1 MMYHFISPP
10 SPVDALESLATLLL
24 LVFTVSLVV
33 LILFVRPI
41 VATSD
46 NDLYAKLLQLREKLV
61 AIDRSVKTA
70 EAGLSEQTRLSKN
83 TSDLIDRNNGLLP
96 DMAEKIRATVI
107 RSNAMMA
114 KVDAIDNK
122 YTDEKLR
129 LGDAYNLANITEPFH
144 ADIRKRYVE
153 LTKTTL
159 PMAKRVI
166 TKTGSLQQSLGAIEE
181 RIETLLDELKR
192 IDRDFASLPADV
204 ASRKQLES
212 SLRTLLDTREKI
224 SVKNVGLI
232 RRYNTLAN
240 RSNRYEI
247 MIVDPT
253 LDDYYKDEYDLQE
266 TSKRVLAHN
275 VFKDN
280 CYADDKSMPLWLV
293 FVPNL
298 RIKKPNDLPTVTRTN
313 WPETYTSVGYNDRSY
328 YVKAKWTSASTNAT
342 DFYIASSNPCTTDMS
357 YYNAERATSDLPGND
372 VGLMSMQWISNSQN
386 KGSTLPNNQMTV
398 ILFRSIQIKL
408 GDLSKFLLDE
418 YRKFISENTR
428 DIVFVGLVQASYD
441 ERARFV
447 ELLDN
452 EQSKFPSR
460 LTTHFSTNTANPP
473 ETLALAYKAL
483 PFYAGTAPLEYY
495 GYGKDKKTFVYKVV
509 TERPYI

>member
-33 LILFVRPI
+33 LILFVRPS

-46 NDLYAKLLQLREKLV
+46 SDLYAKLLQLREKLTT
-61 AIDRSVKTA
+61 IDGAVRTA
-70 EAGLSEQTRLSKN
+70 KASLSEQTRLSKN

-107 RSNAMMA
+107 RSNAMMS
-114 KVDAIDNK
+114 KVDTIDDK

-129 LGDAYNLANITEPFH
+129 LSDAYNLENITEPFH
-144 ADIRKRYVE
+144 ADIRRRFVE
-153 LTKTTL
+153 LTETTL
-159 PMAKRVI
+159 PLAKRVI
-166 TKTGSLQQSLGAIEE
+166 TKTSSLQQRLGAIEE

-192 IDRDFASLPADV
+192 IDCDFASLPADFV
-204 ASRKQLES
+204 SRKQLES
-212 SLRTLLDTREKI
+212 SLRALLAVREKI
-224 SVKNVGLI
+224 SAKNDGLA

-253 LDDYYKDEYDLQE
+253 LDDYYNDEYDLQE
-266 TSKRVLAHN
+266 TSKRVLEHN

-280 CYADDKSMPLWLV
+280 CYADDKTMPLWLV

-313 WPETYTSVGYNDRSY
+313 WPETYISIGYNGRSF

-342 DFYIASSNPCTTDMS
+342 DF
-357 YYNAERATSDLPGND
+357 
-372 VGLMSMQWISNSQN
+372 
-386 KGSTLPNNQMTV
+386 
-398 ILFRSIQIKL
+398 
-408 GDLSKFLLDE
+408 
-418 YRKFISENTR
+418 
-428 DIVFVGLVQASYD
+428 
-441 ERARFV
+441 
-447 ELLDN
+447 
-452 EQSKFPSR
+452 
-460 LTTHFSTNTANPP
+460 
-473 ETLALAYKAL
+473 
-483 PFYAGTAPLEYY
+483 
-495 GYGKDKKTFVYKVV
+495 
-509 TERPYI
+509 